1 MNACRLKATFE
12 KKIMETTRIYPTE
25 KLQIPAI
32 ISVLLFLFSFSLA
45 QNRSNSISSVPDL
58 MELKGF
64 TQNYYYSAGHEDR
77 ALKLAKLME
86 DAGRFYKEELGFTPE
101 IKMFILAP
109 QHWKAY
115 AAPPLHDVYGFPHNI
130 DKVRLAVASED
141 NDFWRSFLKNPDQLP
156 NEMKRRVT
164 AAYGTAGGNYSME
177 PFFDLLAIH
186 EMGHSYTSQAGLK
199 TQRHWMEELF
209 VNIMLHTYI
218 AEKKKNL
225 LPALETFPDM
235 VVNAGS
241 AAYRYTS
248 LADFEKLY
256 QTMGMGPENYGWY
269 QSMLHSQAKNIY
281 NAGGKSIM
289 KKLWKALKNNQKE
302 MTDEEFAARLLK
314 NVHPSVANVYL
325 KWNIPN

>member
-1 MNACRLKATFE
+1 MIEVVTKVTFE
-12 KKIMETTRIYPTE
+12 KKIMVTQHFNPAK
-25 KLQIPAI
+25 KLQKAAFI
-32 ISVLLFLFSFSLA
+32 ILLLLLFGSFSFA
-45 QNRSNSISSVPDL
+45 QNKTSVADL
-58 MELKGF
+58 QELKGF
-64 TQNYYYSAGHEDR
+64 TQNYYYSSGYEDR
-77 ALKLAKLME
+77 ALKLAQLME
-86 DAGRFYKEELGFTPE
+86 DAGRFYQTELGFTPQ

-109 QHWKAY
+109 QDWKSY

-130 DKVRLAVASED
+130 DRVRLAVAAED
-141 NDFWRSFLKNPDQLP
+141 NDFWWSFLKNPNQLP
-156 NEMKRRVT
+156 KEMKGRVT
-164 AAYGTAGGNYSME
+164 AAYGTSEGNYSMK

-186 EMGHSYTSQAGLK
+186 EMGHSYTSQAGIK

-218 AEKKKNL
+218 AENQKNL

-241 AAYRYTS
+241 DTYRYTS

-269 QSMLHSQAKNIY
+269 QSMLHAQAKHIY
-281 NAGGKSIM
+281 NAGGKNVM

-302 MTDEEFAARLLK
+302 MTDEGFAAMLLK
-314 NVHPSVANVYL
+314 DVHPSVANVYL
-325 KWNIPN
+325 KWNVPN